1 MRSTSAWI
9 LVGGLALVSAVG
21 TVGCSTPRKPAQEI
35 EKADLAIQS
44 ANTTSAP
51 TDAPL
56 ELQLAREKSEKAK
69 VALEQENYV
78 LARRYAEQAQ
88 VDAQLAEAKSE
99 SETAR
104 TTARELEQTIE
115 VLRNEADR
123 GARTGQ

>member
-1 MRSTSAWI
+1 MRSASVLTF
-9 LVGGLALVSAVG
+9 GLTLAFALG
-21 TVGCSTPRKPAQEI
+21 TIGCSTPRKPAQEI

-69 VALEQENYV
+69 AALAQENYV
-78 LARRYAEQAQ
+78 MARRYAEQAQ

-104 TTARELEQTIE
+104 TTARELEKTIE
-115 VLRNEADR
+115 VLRDEADR